1 LLRTVGE
8 DQQQNNW
15 RHPVSSG
22 ET

>member
-15 RHPVSSG
+15 RRPVSSG